1 MNLLIIGSN
10 FGLIHLAAS
19 IKSKKFNQI
28 FICSPNI
35 MNKNIR
41 FRNKNNNYK
50 KILKTKKINMIVIAT
65 PPKIQNDIIS
75 YLYYKKISPK
85 YLFLEKP
92 LLPLTIK
99 FLKKMKKTKFLVDFI
114 FYFSKPWKDLN
125 NLAKN
130 KKIINFDYKW
140 EFTQTYFKNHK
151 RTWKINDNQGGG
163 LINFYLPHA
172 IFNLFFL
179 LEDIQLLKIIDI
191 KKYKKKTIFLKLL
204 IKSNKIKGSL
214 TISNFSI
221 NNLHTLSL
229 YFKDQKISI
238 QNFSKNWLSGFR
250 IVYNNENKYLNNN
263 NKKTS
268 LNLKNKID
276 RINILLNFYLNYK
289 KYFSNKYVV
298 KLNALSYKTF
308 NFINIINKKI
318 IQ

>member
-10 FGLIHLAAS
+10 FGRLHLEAA
-19 IKSKKFNQI
+19 IKSKKFEEI
-28 FICSPNI
+28 FISSPNI

-41 FRNKNNNYK
+41 FKNKYDNYK

-75 YLYYKKISPK
+75 YLYSEKIFPR

-99 FLKKMKKTKFLVDFI
+99 FLKKMKKIKFLVDFI
-114 FYFSKPWKDLN
+114 FYFSKPWKDLG
-125 NLAKN
+125 NLIKN
-130 KKIINFDYKW
+130 KKIINFEYKW
-140 EFTQTYFKNHK
+140 GFTQAYFKNHK
-151 RTWKINDNQGGG
+151 KTWKINDNQGGG

-179 LEDIQLLKIIDI
+179 LEDIKLLKILEIR
-191 KKYKKKTIFLKLL
+191 KYKKKIIFLKLL
-204 IKSNKIKGSL
+204 IKSNKINGFL
-214 TISNFSI
+214 TISNFSKH
-221 NNLHTLSL
+221 NLHTLFFYL
-229 YFKDQKISI
+229 KNKKISI

-250 IVYNNENKYLNNN
+250 IVHNSNKYFNTNNIN
-263 NKKTS
+263 NP
-268 LNLKNKID
+268 LNLKNKLD
-276 RINILLNFYLNYK
+276 RIHVLLNFYLNYK

-308 NFINIINKKI
+308 DFINIINKKI

>member
-10 FGLIHLAAS
+10 FGKIHLAAS
-19 IKSKKFNQI
+19 IKSKKFKEI

-41 FRNKNNNYK
+41 WKNKYNNYK

-75 YLYYKKISPK
+75 YLYSKKIFPK

-114 FYFSKPWKDLN
+114 FYFSKPWKDFS
-125 NLAKN
+125 NLIKN
-130 KKIINFDYKW
+130 KKIINFEYKW
-140 EFTQTYFKNHK
+140 GFTQGYFINHK
-151 RTWKINDNQGGG
+151 KTWKINDNQGGG

-179 LEDIQLLKIIDI
+179 LEDIKLLKILEIR
-191 KKYKKKTIFLKLL
+191 KYKKKIFFLKLL
-204 IKSNKIKGSL
+204 IKSNKINGFL
-214 TISNFSI
+214 TISNFSKH
-221 NNLHTLSL
+221 NLHTLFFYL
-229 YFKDQKISI
+229 KNKKIGI

-250 IVYNNENKYLNNN
+250 IVNNTNKYFNTNNIN
-263 NKKTS
+263 NS
-268 LNLKNKID
+268 LNFKNKFD
-276 RINILLNFYLNYK
+276 RIDILLNFYLNYK

-298 KLNALSYKTF
+298 KLNTLSYKTF
-308 NFINIINKKI
+308 DFINIINKKI
-318 IQ
+318 I